1 MPGTRSSCSGG
12 PASPWRDVS
21 CSAALVI
28 LVLSGARDG
37 AQRLRIAF
45 GAHGTRSQSFRR
57 LRFGRRPVVSS
68 SATTGSATRVPENL
82 SSAAAPL
89 GPFLRFTG
97 LPSRSA
103 LVAPPLRLAAL
114 RWREAFVVLGRLSA
128 TSGRLDG
135 LLGGCDALSPSAPF
149 PGEPHTVLC
158 PSRLERWR
166 HNAVYCT
173 PAVARCR
180 VLSGARDS
188 RALRSSRRAHRWEAR
203 LGVHGTRSQSV
214 RRLRFGRRPDF
225 PSSAMTGSATTFPE
239 KQGQAPDG
247 EERYLCQ
254 MSVPVAWTDSGAGQW
269 LWSGQN
275 VVTLRLGG
283 PDAR

>member
-28 LVLSGARDG
+28 LVLSVARDG

-68 SATTGSATRVPENL
+68 SAMTGSATRVPENL
-82 SSAAAPL
+82 SRQQRPL
-89 GPFLRFTG
+89 GLFLRFTG

-114 RWREAFVVLGRLSA
+114 RWCATFVVLGAYRPPPGVSTACLVA
-128 TSGRLDG
+128 VTH
-135 LLGGCDALSPSAPF
+135 CPAAPF

-158 PSRLERWR
+158 PSKLEGWR

>member
-1 MPGTRSSCSGG
+1 VAR
-12 PASPWRDVS
+12 R
-21 CSAALVI
+21 
-28 LVLSGARDG
+28 LVLSGARDSR
-37 AQRLRIAF
+37 AQRGPRRGTTFTHCVRGPRDAEPVISPVAFRPPACGFFFSDDWLRHA
-45 GAHGTRSQSFRR
+45 RSGEPQ
-57 LRFGRRPVVSS
+57 
-68 SATTGSATRVPENL
+68 
-82 SSAAAPL
+82 SAAAPL
-89 GPFLRFTG
+89 GLFLRFTG

-114 RWREAFVVLGRLSA
+114 RWCATFVVLGAYRPPPGVSTACLVA
-128 TSGRLDG
+128 VTH
-135 LLGGCDALSPSAPF
+135 CPAAPF

-158 PSRLERWR
+158 PSKLEGWR